1 METKR
6 NENDKASSDVD
17 KGLEKQGISEVNTS
31 FQIDPC
37 KPPVKLCP
45 VSSTETSKSEFEI
58 VEKFPLCSVDLRK
71 GKFCTKRY
79 KKYRSAE
86 DFYRHYYYKSHNKKF
101 RKRLHSTNKRYGIE
115 HFEDQNCKAAMQLAI
130 NFEDIGTNSSSKN
143 EEFSVESQKQSGQY
157 TCNLLNII

>member
-6 NENDKASSDVD
+6 NENEKVSSDVD
-17 KGLEKQGISEVNTS
+17 KVLEKQGISDINTS

-37 KPPVKLCP
+37 KPPVKICP

-86 DFYRHYYYKSHNKKF
+86 DFFRHYYYKSHNKKS
-101 RKRLHSTNKRYGIE
+101 RKRLHNTNKRYEIE
-115 HFEDQNCKAAMQLAI
+115 HLEDQNCKAAMQFAI
-130 NFEDIGTNSSSKN
+130 NFGDVGTNSSSKN
-143 EEFSVESQKQSGQY
+143 EEFYVESKKQSGQY
-157 TCNLLNII
+157 ICNLLNII